1 MNILQLSF
9 HASPFSEIGKND
21 GGGMSV
27 YVQQISKHLSE
38 KHNVTVV
45 TGEKAESFK
54 NKNLEF
60 ISLEIFEPELNVED
74 KEIHLQEFKNRLE
87 EFIDLKSFDVIH
99 AHYWLSG
106 LVAKEFS
113 NELNIPFVFTSHSL
127 GVFLDGYNKERVDCE
142 KIVMTSS
149 NLVTAS
155 SVFEI
160 MLITDTYKVDENKIK
175 RVTPGVDRKIFSP
188 DLSVKK
194 ENIFL
199 SIGRIQEQKGQLK
212 TLEFLNSF
220 RKIENNFKCYF
231 IGGPSGKTGNEY
243 LQELKE
249 SVINFKLETHVEFLN
264 SLSQEEIIELLNKAK
279 LLIHT
284 SQFETFGLVA
294 IEANSMGV
302 PVLSV
307 NNGSLMEVIEN
318 NKNGYLS
325 ENLLDGNVNNF
336 VNNLLNDKKKELE
349 KINKDTIEEIKIA
362 AEFALNSKYPK
373 DSELFKDVYV

>member
-9 HASPFSEIGKND
+9 HVSPFSEIGKND

-54 NKNLEF
+54 DKNLEF
-60 ISLEIFEPELNVED
+60 ISLDIFEPDLNVED
-74 KEIHLQEFKNRLE
+74 KEIHLQEFKNKLE
-87 EFIDLKSFDVIH
+87 ELTDLKSFDVIH

-106 LVAKEFS
+106 LVAKEIS
-113 NELNIPFVFTSHSL
+113 NELNIPFIFTSHSL

-155 SVFEI
+155 SVFET
-160 MLITDTYKVDENKIK
+160 MLITDTYKIDENKIK
-175 RVTPGVDRKIFSP
+175 KIIPGVDREIFSP
-188 DLSVKK
+188 DLSIKK

-199 SIGRIQEQKGQLK
+199 SIGRIQEQKGQLQ
-212 TLEFLNSF
+212 TLEFLNNF
-220 RKIENNFKCYF
+220 KEIENDFKCIF
-231 IGGPSGKTGNEY
+231 IGGPSGKYGNEY
-243 LQELKE
+243 LEELE
-249 SVINFKLETHVEFLN
+249 RTVEKLTLDTHVEFVDNLP
-264 SLSQEEIIELLNKAK
+264 QTKIIKLLNKAK

-294 IEANSMGV
+294 IEAQTMGV
-302 PVLSV
+302 PVLSI
-307 NNGSLMEVIEN
+307 NNGSLMEIIEN

-325 ENLLDGNVNNF
+325 ETLIDRGVTNF
-336 VNNLLNDKKKELE
+336 VSNLLNEN
-349 KINKDTIEEIKIA
+349 KIFEEISSSCIDM
-362 AEFALNSKYPK
+362 SKKYDWK
-373 DSELFKDVYV
+373 KTSHIIQNIYEDLVTY

>member
-9 HASPFSEIGKND
+9 HVSPFSEIGKND

-54 NKNLEF
+54 DKNLEF
-60 ISLEIFEPELNVED
+60 ISLDIFEPDLNVED

-87 EFIDLKSFDVIH
+87 EFTDLKNFDVIH

-106 LVAKEFS
+106 LVAKEIS
-113 NELNIPFVFTSHSL
+113 NELNIPFIFTSHSL

-155 SVFEI
+155 SVFET
-160 MLITDTYKVDENKIK
+160 MLITDTYKIDENKIK
-175 RVTPGVDRKIFSP
+175 KIIPGVDREIFSP
-188 DLSVKK
+188 DLSIKK

-199 SIGRIQEQKGQLK
+199 SIGRIQEQKGQLQ
-212 TLEFLNSF
+212 TLEFLNNF
-220 RKIENNFKCYF
+220 KEIENDFKCIF
-231 IGGPSGKTGNEY
+231 IGGPSGKYGNEY
-243 LQELKE
+243 LEELE
-249 SVINFKLETHVEFLN
+249 RTVEKLSLDKHVEFVDNLP
-264 SLSQEEIIELLNKAK
+264 QTKIIKLLNKAK

-294 IEANSMGV
+294 IEAQTMGV
-302 PVLSV
+302 PVLSI
-307 NNGSLMEVIEN
+307 NNGSLMEIIEN

-325 ENLLDGNVNNF
+325 ETLIDRGVTNF
-336 VNNLLNDKKKELE
+336 VSNLLNEN
-349 KINKDTIEEIKIA
+349 KIFEEISSSCI
-362 AEFALNSKYPK
+362 EMSKKYDWK
-373 DSELFKDVYV
+373 KTSHIIQNIYEELVTY

>member
-54 NKNLEF
+54 DKNLEF

-74 KEIHLQEFKNRLE
+74 KEIHLQEFKNKLE
-87 EFIDLKSFDVIH
+87 KFIDLKRFDVIH

-106 LVAKEFS
+106 LVAKEIA
-113 NELNIPFVFTSHSL
+113 NELNIPFIFTSHSL

-149 NLVTAS
+149 NLVTTS
-155 SVFEI
+155 SVFET
-160 MLITDTYKVDENKIK
+160 MLVTDTYKVDEYKIK
-175 RVTPGVDRKIFSP
+175 KIIPGVDRAIFFP
-188 DLSVKK
+188 DMTVKK

-199 SIGRIQEQKGQLK
+199 SIGRIQEQKGQLQ
-212 TLEFLNSF
+212 TLEFLNNF
-220 RKIENNFKCYF
+220 KKIENNFKCIF
-231 IGGPSGKTGNEY
+231 IGGPSGKYGNKY
-243 LQELKE
+243 LQELKQT
-249 SVINFKLETHVEFLN
+249 VKDFNLDTNVEFLDT
-264 SLSQEEIIELLNKAK
+264 LPQIKIIELLNKAK

-284 SQFETFGLVA
+284 SKFETFGLVA
-294 IEANSMGV
+294 IEAQTMGV
-302 PVLSV
+302 PVLSI
-307 NNGSLMEVIEN
+307 NNGSLMEIIEN

-325 ENLLDGNVNNF
+325 ENLVDKDVNNF
-336 VNNLLNDKKKELE
+336 VKNLLNENKKF
-349 KINKDTIEEIKIA
+349 EEIFSSCIEKSKKYDWVKTS
-362 AEFALNSKYPK
+362 LNIEKEY
-373 DSELFKDVYV
+373 ELLLFK